1 MIRRPPRST
10 LFPYTT
16 LFRSAR
22 PLATVSPSAR
32 MMSDVLKELEQQAK
46 ALTPEERARLAEVL
60 LESLQDAP
68 MAEIQAAWDREVEQ
82 RVAAYD
88 RGELQTFSAE
98 DVFAEA

>member
-1 MIRRPPRST
+1 
-10 LFPYTT
+10 
-16 LFRSAR
+16 
-22 PLATVSPSAR
+22 
-32 MMSDVLKELEQQAK
+32 MSDTLKELEQQAQ

-68 MAEIQAAWDREVEQ
+68 IAEIEAAWDREIEQ

-98 DVFAEA
+98 DVFAEARRLAR